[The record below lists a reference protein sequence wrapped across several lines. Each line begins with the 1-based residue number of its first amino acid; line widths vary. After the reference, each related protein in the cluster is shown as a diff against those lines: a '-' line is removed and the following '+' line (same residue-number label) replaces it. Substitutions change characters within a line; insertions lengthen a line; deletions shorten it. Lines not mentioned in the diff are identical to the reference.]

1 MRELLLSGNRNR
13 ARMHSVAG
21 TRSATAAERQH
32 SAVLQGF
39 HLLCSANNSMDG
51 KGERENKGLKDKEF
65 LIKHVFTL
73 NSDLKVHPYF

>member
-1 MRELLLSGNRNR
+1 M
-13 ARMHSVAG
+13 G
-21 TRSATAAERQH
+21 T
-32 SAVLQGF
+32 
-39 HLLCSANNSMDG
+39 